1 MDANKSK
8 NWTRGTQMKLLAFIC
23 IIASLLVPMSV
34 SAHEAP
40 IRVVVLGE
48 DSDRN
53 AVSRSSKIYR
63 RVVAEFQQSLLRENI
78 TVICEALKC
87 PALTQKRMAYI
98 FRALK
103 VKYKN

>member
-1 MDANKSK
+1 
-8 NWTRGTQMKLLAFIC
+8 MKLLTVMC
-23 IIASLLVPMSV
+23 ILASLLVPMSV

-40 IRVVVLGE
+40 IRVVVPGE

-78 TVICEALKC
+78 TVICEALN
-87 PALTQKRMAYI
+87 PHSPSGSLI
-98 FRALK
+98 LLS
-103 VKYKN
+103 